1 MAEQDEEKN
10 LDLASQLVETYKK
23 ANVELMERVSIIKNS
38 YSEAAKEHALIK
50 QVQQETEKAIKS
62 KKLLVLL
69 EEEIAEGTVK
79 SADIEKEREKL
90 LDRIKNLTIDKSLA
104 EKAANAAQ
112 KDGLKEQ
119 SELYQD
125 IVKEIE
131 DSIDKL
137 EEMENAAK
145 GVEDQAKKL
154 EEKSGTS
161 FFGFPIDSKYTH
173 LEFSSTK
180 SFIFSGSEGSKNLTS
195 MPSFSN
201 V

>member
-145 GVEDQAKKL
+145 GVED
-154 EEKSGTS
+154 
-161 FFGFPIDSKYTH
+161 
-173 LEFSSTK
+173 
-180 SFIFSGSEGSKNLTS
+180 
-195 MPSFSN
+195 
-201 V
+201 

>member
-112 KDGLKEQ
+112 IWFKRT
-119 SELYQD
+119 
-125 IVKEIE
+125 I
-131 DSIDKL
+131 
-137 EEMENAAK
+137 
-145 GVEDQAKKL
+145 
-154 EEKSGTS
+154 
-161 FFGFPIDSKYTH
+161 
-173 LEFSSTK
+173 
-180 SFIFSGSEGSKNLTS
+180 
-195 MPSFSN
+195 
-201 V
+201 